1 VTEAR
6 IDGNSAIR
14 RAFRSLSD
22 EAWLA
27 VLIRSIDESTIN
39 GIQLPTLPDA
49 GLQESFVG
57 SSGETALRE
66 AFVFY
71 REIKRYAAQLGIPI
85 DESLSLVDF
94 GCGWGRNYRLLLREV
109 STRSFLGVDV
119 DPECVRICR
128 SSVPMGTFEQC
139 DIMPPLALTSGSI
152 DIVYAYSVFSHLS
165 EHAHLGWIHEFHRLL
180 RPGGMLIVTTLKP
193 AHLDIWEQ
201 LRVTGGDHWREAL
214 ASVRFDSKNAGT
226 KFEQGYF
233 LYCPIGGG
241 GIRESSFYGEA
252 IVSPYY
258 VDERWDGFAR
268 IAYVDA
274 AARGPQALI
283 VAKRLAG

>member
-94 GCGWGRNYRLLLREV
+94 G
-109 STRSFLGVDV
+109 
-119 DPECVRICR
+119 
-128 SSVPMGTFEQC
+128 
-139 DIMPPLALTSGSI
+139 
-152 DIVYAYSVFSHLS
+152 
-165 EHAHLGWIHEFHRLL
+165 
-180 RPGGMLIVTTLKP
+180 
-193 AHLDIWEQ
+193 
-201 LRVTGGDHWREAL
+201 
-214 ASVRFDSKNAGT
+214 
-226 KFEQGYF
+226 
-233 LYCPIGGG
+233 
-241 GIRESSFYGEA
+241 
-252 IVSPYY
+252 
-258 VDERWDGFAR
+258 
-268 IAYVDA
+268 
-274 AARGPQALI
+274 
-283 VAKRLAG
+283 